1 MSFHKFIYWLLYLQ
15 YFVLLVRFLRRQ
27 LQPVVFSI
35 L

>member
-1 MSFHKFIYWLLYLQ
+1 
-15 YFVLLVRFLRRQ
+15 LLVRFLRRQ